1 MGTCPD
7 FGADLE
13 PGSPA
18 WLAFVDLDG
27 NGHHS
32 NGDGPSEFVRLW
44 QSLFG
49 EQGLRTEKA

>member
-1 MGTCPD
+1 V
-7 FGADLE
+7 AR
-13 PGSPA
+13 
-18 WLAFVDLDG
+18 FVDLDG

-32 NGDGPSEFVRLW
+32 NGDGPSEFARLW